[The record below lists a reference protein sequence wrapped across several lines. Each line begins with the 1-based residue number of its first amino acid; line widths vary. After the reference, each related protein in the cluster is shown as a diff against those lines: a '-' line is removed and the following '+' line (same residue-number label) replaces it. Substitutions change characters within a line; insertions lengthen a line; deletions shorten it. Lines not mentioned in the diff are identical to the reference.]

1 MWEAHNKAS
10 QFLHLVFHNT
20 LLIFLN
26 DSYRTKL
33 YFFNLYFIFI
43 YLVSGHR
50 SPNVLM
56 QWFSNL
62 MCMSESP
69 GGIIN
74 SLGSHPWY
82 FRLCRFGVEP
92 ANLHFLTGS
101 QAILRLLWGPCFENH
116 CSRTDTQ
123 SSLNSSTRITSGA
136 LKDTQNNKTTTTNA
150 CPSPTAIY
158 SEFIGLYET

>member
-1 MWEAHNKAS
+1 M
-10 QFLHLVFHNT
+10 
-20 LLIFLN
+20 
-26 DSYRTKL
+26 
-33 YFFNLYFIFI
+33 
-43 YLVSGHR
+43 SGHR

-74 SLGSHPWY
+74 SLGSHPGY

-101 QAILRLLWGPCFENH
+101 QAILMLLWGPCFENH

-123 SSLNSSTRITSGA
+123 SSLNSSTRITSRA

-158 SEFIGLYET
+158 SEFIGLYETWPFWCFKICLVPFSGDSHLLPGLKPVTVLTNNSTRAICLH